1 MSGFI
6 KSSIKSFIKDQRG
19 FSFFMVSL
27 GIMSLFGMTALVT
40 DFGRISLSRQR
51 LVNAVDSA
59 AIAAARDFVF
69 IEDPYT
75 REMTARQ
82 RAMDVAVANGAPIAG
97 ISVDIDNNK
106 ISVNAE
112 QTIGL
117 IMSRPFG
124 ISQRTV
130 RAHAAAMTGS
140 ISSYLGVAPLTI
152 KEQPFTYGQLVT
164 LKYGSPDSP
173 GNFGALALAGRG
185 SRNYKYNLINGF
197 SHVVKVGETLDT
209 EPGNMTGPTEGID
222 ERLDRCTNN
231 CTYDNFEPG
240 CPQILVIPTHGDDL
254 QGRDQITVSGF
265 AAFFVDREATNS
277 AVDEIMGY
285 FVRMAA
291 EGDPDLLHPITS
303 LYGAKLVE

>member
-1 MSGFI
+1 
-6 KSSIKSFIKDQRG
+6 
-19 FSFFMVSL
+19 MVGI

-75 REMTARQ
+75 RDMIARQ
-82 RAMDVAVANGAPIAG
+82 RAVDVAVTNGAPIGG
-97 ISVDIDNNK
+97 ISVDIVNNK

-112 QTIGL
+112 QSVSL
-117 IMSRPFG
+117 IMSRAFG

-130 RAHAAAMTGS
+130 RAHAAAMVGS
-140 ISSYLGVAPLTI
+140 ITSYLGVAPLTI
-152 KEQPFTYGQLVT
+152 KEQPLIYGQLVT

-197 SHVVKVGETLDT
+197 SHVVKLGETLDT
-209 EPGNMTGPTEGID
+209 EPGNMNGPTDGID
-222 ERLDRCTNN
+222 ERLGRCTNG
-231 CTYDNFEPG
+231 CTYDNFEPN
-240 CPQILVIPTHGDDL
+240 CPKILVIPTHRDDL
-254 QGRDQITVSGF
+254 QGRDQITVTGF
-265 AAFFVDREATNS
+265 AAFFVDREATGS
-277 AVDEIMGY
+277 SDDEIKGY

-291 EGDPDLLHPITS
+291 EGDPDFLSPVTS

>member
-1 MSGFI
+1 MTGFI
-6 KSSIKSFIKDQRG
+6 NRIIKDQRG
-19 FSFFMVSL
+19 FSFLMVGI

-75 REMTARQ
+75 RDMIARQ
-82 RAMDVAVANGAPIAG
+82 RAVDVAVSNGAPIGG
-97 ISVDIDNNK
+97 ISVDIVNNK

-112 QTIGL
+112 QSVSL
-117 IMSRPFG
+117 IMSRAFG
-124 ISQRTV
+124 ISQRAV
-130 RAHAAAMTGS
+130 RAHAAAMVGS
-140 ISSYLGVAPLTI
+140 ITSYKGVAPLTI
-152 KEQPFTYGQLVT
+152 KEQPFIYGQLVT

-173 GNFGALALAGRG
+173 GNFGALALAGKG

-197 SHVVKVGETLDT
+197 SEVVKLGETLVT
-209 EPGNMTGPTEGID
+209 EPGNMNGPTDGID
-222 ERLDRCTNN
+222 ERLGRCTNG
-231 CTYDNFEPG
+231 CTYDNFEPN
-240 CPQILVIPTHGDDL
+240 CPKILVIPTHRDDL
-254 QGRDQITVSGF
+254 KGRDSITVSGF
-265 AAFFVDREATNS
+265 AAFFVDREATGTS
-277 AVDEIMGY
+277 DDEIKGY

-291 EGDPDLLHPITS
+291 EGDPDFLQPVTS

>member
-1 MSGFI
+1 MTGFI
-6 KSSIKSFIKDQRG
+6 NRVIKDQRG
-19 FSFFMVSL
+19 FSFFMVGI
-27 GIMSLFGMTALVT
+27 GIMSLFGMTALIT

-82 RAMDVAVANGAPIAG
+82 RAVDVAVTNGAPIGG
-97 ISVDIDNNK
+97 ISVDIVNNK

-112 QTIGL
+112 QSVSL
-117 IMSRPFG
+117 IMSRAFG

-130 RAHAAAMTGS
+130 RAHAAAMVGS

-152 KEQPFTYGQLVT
+152 KEQPLIYGQLVT

-197 SHVVKVGETLDT
+197 SHVVKLGETLDT
-209 EPGNMTGPTEGID
+209 EPGNMNGPTDGID
-222 ERLDRCTNN
+222 ERLGRCTNN
-231 CTYDNFEPG
+231 CTYDNFEPN
-240 CPQILVIPTHGDDL
+240 CPKILVIPTHMDDL
-254 QGRDQITVSGF
+254 QGRDQITVTGF
-265 AAFFVDREATNS
+265 AAFFVDREATGS
-277 AVDEIMGY
+277 SDDEIKGY

-291 EGDPDLLHPITS
+291 EGDPDFSHPVTS